1 MLMLLK
7 DFVNPLYI
15 LAINKIASFLNVL
28 GVFFPVKTL
37 SMILFLI
44 LQENQ
49 AAPTESSR
57 FRLLV
62 TAASFQ
68 RGIGQNKA
76 MRNPL
81 SMAHS
86 CESLACVNQW
96 TNKFT
101 FFPGL

>member
-28 GVFFPVKTL
+28 GVFFFFPVKTL

-49 AAPTESSR
+49 AAPTESSP
-57 FRLLV
+57 FRL
-62 TAASFQ
+62 
-68 RGIGQNKA
+68 
-76 MRNPL
+76 
-81 SMAHS
+81 
-86 CESLACVNQW
+86 
-96 TNKFT
+96 
-101 FFPGL
+101 